1 MFDKMVLF
9 IFTAIVLCYGLM
21 VTPFGVYFIMKK
33 WEKATTETVQKW
45 YVIGLLSVIIVMFCG
60 AYLGILD

>member
-9 IFTAIVLCYGLM
+9 IFIAIILCYCFM
-21 VTPFGVYFIMKK
+21 ITPFGLYFIMEK
-33 WEKATTETVQKW
+33 WEKATPETIQKW
-45 YVIGLLSVIIVMFCG
+45 YIIWLLSGIIVAFCG